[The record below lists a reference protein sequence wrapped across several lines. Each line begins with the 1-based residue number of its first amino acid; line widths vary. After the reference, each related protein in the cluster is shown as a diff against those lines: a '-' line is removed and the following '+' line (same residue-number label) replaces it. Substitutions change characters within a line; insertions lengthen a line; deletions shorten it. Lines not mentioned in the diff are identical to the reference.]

1 MRLIPWLAVL
11 LIVANLGF
19 CAWTRGGF
27 GESLPPPPGAAQR
40 EPERLRQQVR
50 PESIVVLSPKAA
62 SAALA
67 QIAAAEAA
75 ASAAASPSGAS
86 ASGVVQTLPGT
97 NGAAPPGGASSAGK
111 AAPARPR

>member
-1 MRLIPWLAVL
+1 MRMIPWLALV

-19 CAWTRGGF
+19 CVWTQGGL
-27 GESLPPPPGAAQR
+27 GGSLPPPGAAQR

-50 PESIVVLSPKAA
+50 PESVVVLSPKAA

-75 ASAAASPSGAS
+75 ASAAAGVATGAS
-86 ASGVVQTLPGT
+86 ASGVVQTLPGP
-97 NGAAPPGGASSAGK
+97 NQAAPPRDSA
-111 AAPARPR
+111 ADRTAPARPR

>member
-1 MRLIPWLAVL
+1 MRLIPWLALV

-19 CAWTRGGF
+19 CVWTQGGL
-27 GESLPPPPGAAQR
+27 GESLPPPGAAQR

-50 PESIVVLSPKAA
+50 PETVVVLSPKAA

-75 ASAAASPSGAS
+75 ASAAAAATGAS
-86 ASGVVQTLPGT
+86 ASGVVQTLPGP
-97 NGAAPPGGASSAGK
+97 NRAAPPGDSA
-111 AAPARPR
+111 ADRATPARPR